1 MNRLSDLMYQQP
13 EPEYDPYEERK
24 RVVQAML
31 LAQNSIPAGMQRQFI
46 ENDPDLYGPARPA
59 APAPPQG
66 GGYKTGSD
74 YVFKPKTEAEIEA
87 WRAKIREEAKK
98 KSVR

>member
-31 LAQNSIPAGMQRQFI
+31 LAQNSIPAGMQKHYIDQKLF
-46 ENDPDLYGPARPA
+46 GPATPEVPA
-59 APAPPQG
+59 APQG

-74 YVFKPKTEAEIEA
+74 YVNKPLTEEQIKEFRRKAMEDA
-87 WRAKIREEAKK
+87 NRNR
-98 KSVR
+98 R

>member
-13 EPEYDPYEERK
+13 EPEYDPYDTRA
-24 RVVQAML
+24 RIAQAIM

-59 APAPPQG
+59 APAAPQG

-74 YVFKPKTEAEIEA
+74 YVDKPLTEEQIKAFRRKAMEDA
-87 WRAKIREEAKK
+87 NRNR
-98 KSVR
+98 R